1 MLSVIIDARRDA
13 DRLPALLAQLT
24 AGAVDGLVRQVAI
37 VAAPGQPGIDALCE
51 DMGAD
56 EHPTIPAAARAARAE
71 AVMVLP
77 AAFRLRDGWIG
88 AFEAHLGAGGG
99 PAVVVGLKA
108 GGLFSRT
115 PTGALVERSLLEQGG
130 DGIGLLDV
138 QRLLRLRSRRRIG

>member
-56 EHPTIPAAARAARAE
+56 AHATIPAAARAARAE
-71 AVMVLP
+71 RLLLLP

-88 AFEAHLGAGGG
+88 ALEAHLAAGGAQ
-99 PAVVVGLKA
+99 AVVAGLKE
-108 GGLFSRT
+108 GGVLSRT
-115 PTGALVERSLLEQGG
+115 PTGILLERGLLEQGG
-130 DGIGLLDV
+130 DRIDV
-138 QRLLRLRSRRRIG
+138 AGVRRLLRLRGRRIG